1 MALCARHRPRL
12 LGDSLSAKPSHVAS
26 RARRSA
32 SVEVAH
38 DGEHDVAHGAQQGLV
53 PSGDGRRYDKAYF
66 DKWYRHAAHRVK
78 SPTELARQVRFVLHS
93 AEWVLGRPVRSV
105 LDVGCGEG
113 NWQPVLRSLA
123 PRVHYDGVDPS
134 AYAVARFGKR
144 RGLQQG
150 SIESL
155 DQLALRAQYDLV
167 VCCGM
172 LNYLAP
178 AQLRRGLANVAR
190 RTGGM
195 AYLEIFAK
203 GDAIEGDTGW
213 PTLKPVAWYRGVLQ
227 DAGFRPLGLQCHV
240 TDARRDTVAALERA
254 W

>member
-1 MALCARHRPRL
+1 VALRAGHRSRL
-12 LGDSLSAKPSHVAS
+12 LGDSLNDAS
-26 RARRSA
+26 TRKGARTA
-32 SVEVAH
+32 SDAPADHATTPTVS
-38 DGEHDVAHGAQQGLV
+38 
-53 PSGDGRRYDKAYF
+53 SGDGRRYNQAYF

-78 SPTELARQVRFVLHS
+78 SPSELARQVRFVLRS
-93 AEWVLGRPVRSV
+93 AEWVLGRPVRTV

-113 NWQPVLRSLA
+113 NWQPVLRALA
-123 PRVHYDGVDPS
+123 PRVHYDGIDPS
-134 AYAVARFGKR
+134 EYAVQRFGRR

-155 DQLALRAQYDLV
+155 DALALREEYDLV

-178 AQLRRGLANVAR
+178 SQLKRGLAAVAR

-213 PTLKPVAWYRGVLQ
+213 PPLKPVAWYRGVLQ
-227 DAGFRPLGLQCHV
+227 TAGFSPIGLHCYV
-240 TDARRDTVAALERA
+240 TDARREAVAGMERA